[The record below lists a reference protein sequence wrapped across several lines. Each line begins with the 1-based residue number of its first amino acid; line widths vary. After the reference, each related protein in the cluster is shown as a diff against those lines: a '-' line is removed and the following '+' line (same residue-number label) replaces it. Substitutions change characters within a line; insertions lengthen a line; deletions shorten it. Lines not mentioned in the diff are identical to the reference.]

1 MPKFFYVAKNQAG
14 ETKNGEIEA
23 ADERNVVEQMKKE
36 GFWITSLKEIKEKK
50 KNTTSF
56 LDNFVRVPLKSKM
69 IFCRH
74 LGVMISSGLS
84 LSRALTIL
92 ANQEKNASFKTI
104 INKVGVDVK
113 GGVAMADAMEKF
125 PAVFDSV
132 FISMVRVGEVS
143 GNLEEILG
151 ILSDQMEKDHKLVSK
166 VRGAM
171 IYPGVIFTV
180 MVLLGILL
188 MMFVVPKITQLFKD
202 FGTELPLATRIL
214 VSISDFMASHVFSTF
229 FILIAAVVGI
239 RMFAKTLS
247 GKKLFHKFFLKGPVV
262 GGIVTKVNSARFARI
277 LSSLMGSGVAL
288 VEALK
293 ITADTLG
300 NYYFKSAI
308 TQCSKDVQKGIP
320 LSQVLKKYDD
330 IFPYLVVQMVEV
342 GEETGRTDQVLK
354 KVAGFF
360 EEEVDQITKNMS
372 SIIEPVL
379 MVVIGAA
386 VMVFAIAIIQPIY
399 GIMGSM

>member
-151 ILSDQMEKDHKLVSK
+151 ILSDQMEKDHKLVSE

-180 MVLLGILL
+180 MVLL
-188 MMFVVPKITQLFKD
+188 
-202 FGTELPLATRIL
+202 
-214 VSISDFMASHVFSTF
+214 
-229 FILIAAVVGI
+229 
-239 RMFAKTLS
+239 
-247 GKKLFHKFFLKGPVV
+247 
-262 GGIVTKVNSARFARI
+262 
-277 LSSLMGSGVAL
+277 
-288 VEALK
+288 
-293 ITADTLG
+293 
-300 NYYFKSAI
+300 
-308 TQCSKDVQKGIP
+308 
-320 LSQVLKKYDD
+320 
-330 IFPYLVVQMVEV
+330 
-342 GEETGRTDQVLK
+342 
-354 KVAGFF
+354 
-360 EEEVDQITKNMS
+360 
-372 SIIEPVL
+372 
-379 MVVIGAA
+379 
-386 VMVFAIAIIQPIY
+386 
-399 GIMGSM
+399 